1 MSFDFHPNTF
11 KQLFDII
18 QQLTVI
24 PLEDLNM
31 NLTYILI
38 ICLRLFTKHL
48 KFLFVLITNP
58 FRNLLFTNDDIIK
71 PVSIN
76 QDIDLNEFIHDNDLQ
91 TWFDTLLIL
100 ACRDDEKL
108 EQITICR
115 QASKALMQILNK
127 KMSTFTEKLSFIH
140 KYIIENK
147 HLILINE
154 LVVELNKNTTLL
166 CWIELLCNNKSENIT
181 ALNILYSFID
191 ISFNSS
197 NEMESKMKQQ
207 IQQILQRFQQ
217 FLFIRLSSTSS
228 LANKY
233 ITYILSNLND
243 KLVIENELLNS
254 ILISLGLLTETHFN
268 FVTIQP
274 LITSVLPLLADLI
287 LKSTMNEGIIANN
300 LSYMYWVLGK
310 MSATLMVGPQPDALE
325 MKYVE
330 KLQSPLFA
338 GGCERLPIENN
349 QYLLNLL
356 KSNIA
361 NFSGFKIT
369 DYNLQQSLSDH
380 EFLMSIY
387 NNIDQ
392 GAKLISKMKIY
403 MKDKQNLVQKSIE
416 QQANNACAALF
427 AVYIKYYRRINL
439 AKSELS
445 RTDDNKPHK
454 KLLSIF
460 EYANLVQILFA
471 KTKGQGGNCDELYEQ
486 IKMNTLFLLTS
497 IKESNL
503 IPIIEYET
511 NEQVNKPKFKR
522 YYSQKNIEKHNIR
535 LLRNMFQAC
544 IRFKKLIL
552 INKKGIEDKQDNENI
567 LRRAIDYYI
576 FNEKKSES
584 DELIQCMFRQYERA
598 ILRLITY
605 RFIHKFIEKLFDM
618 NNQNQILIL
627 LRIYLPYLRKANI
640 EWSYLENIST
650 TNIQLKED
658 IGKNYY
664 LIIKIILS
672 YLLQST
678 NIDQMILIQ
687 NIFYL
692 LNLSYNLI
700 DIYCIHNNE
709 VLQILFN
716 KFSST
721 DLDVKF
727 VRYNWFRLYVFKFC
741 ENFQIET
748 NSILNEIQELIFEKI
763 ILTELKL
770 LKQSEEKTILMN
782 KNNSFNNVAIE
793 WFIKAKD
800 TNNISSKFD
809 VDLYINQYLIL
820 LLRCV
825 HLYEHVRSYCAND
838 QYIEE
843 LIYIYRNSGNQITI
857 LISLKILQ
865 KLVRYLPED
874 MNGKTQLMMNEFLT
888 NILSS
893 IGKTT
898 TDITTELIYIYRIIM
913 SCKSPWQTMAIQ
925 IISDTITS
933 NLKSFDSIDNLLAS
947 LCILGGYIQPFCLGS
962 VIEIHTTDE
971 TQLGV
976 IIDLNINSHDLD
988 TSDTLIYLVQYI
1000 ETNKTEWIT
1009 GDKLKIKIDVLPPNL
1024 LDLPNANKFIDFLFD
1039 ALAYFIQIDTSTTES
1054 LLFLQLKRRS
1064 IAVLYRILNHKKLV
1078 NIFMEKSYVSI
1089 IAKLSTSALLSK
1101 TAQSSIDLHL
1111 LNKYHLEQYCLNLD
1125 RCEYF
1130 KQILDDTNETIQDE
1144 FRIWTDVSFKKDQL
1158 TLDFSLTT
1166 NEWKSKMSKRELKLF
1181 KKGRFGND
1189 EIKIIPM
1196 SFGNSGKWFIEEC
1209 GITHRFPGRVNLISE
1224 NFNTLF
1230 VTFIIDN
1237 LRLTE
1242 GNWYFCIRL
1251 LQSTSAQIGWATNGF
1266 KPNHSIGIGN
1276 DKYSWSYDGST
1287 GIIYNNK
1294 QYSFPFENILWS
1306 TNDVCGCGIEINN
1319 DHIQINYWLNGYFL
1333 GTPFSHQFPIN
1344 STTKICNMLPNGY
1357 RTSYFPGVTLKVNN
1371 ITTLSACE
1379 FIFHPMDMFECPLPN
1394 NYKPL
1399 LLPTMIDIDDSLVA
1413 YPFSAYLV
1421 GENVQDYFIPTRN
1434 NKSIRFLRDFINNYH
1449 LESVF
1454 IVENYQLILPEHN
1467 EGFPLTID
1475 DQQSLTISFDFSV
1488 LKMSHDY
1495 LDIPLLTF
1503 DPPDVFSIQIPINK
1517 ITNKTQIAIIFQLN
1531 ERKIKIYINNECR
1544 ILESPII
1551 TKFHIHILPRIAVG
1565 IENLAIW
1572 KYALS
1577 EEHIRRLFTSGLSYI
1592 AFDYYRLNE
1601 YRKQANILT
1610 FNTEDKYFENELK
1623 HFRTNNGTLQVFGN
1637 KTYFVLDKSLDSW
1650 SAYTLVFDISIYHL
1664 PIILVELN
1672 EQSQICI
1679 AHDGQLYLSINNEK
1693 YIQSESK
1700 LKLNEYIRLLI
1711 AVEKNSIKIYVNGLL
1726 ELHGNVDN
1734 DQLTIKDKQINLFKE
1749 LDSTNS
1755 TINEDTLR
1763 IECKSITYLNK
1774 AILDSDEQI
1783 KSPNNSLES
1792 LVAPPYSIISP
1803 SLIRIGYDELSIRSA
1818 MKYTMTTNI
1827 QLIDTIL
1834 REKYYKH
1841 DTNILSKLGSSIN
1854 KEKLKDLLQFS
1865 QFDTEEKIAALA
1877 EILLIH
1883 WNDIQTLSTP
1893 SIGKDWF
1900 YETIHHLTLNE
1911 NLSEWIQDKS
1921 NIIEPTDLT
1930 YQLFDLNQSIDEQTK
1945 ITTNI
1950 IDDQWKNIKYT
1961 YQHMTRN
1968 KYHQSR
1974 LACEYDLISI
1984 YAHYT
1989 IINILT
1995 IWFNDGSSLFPLE
2008 EFGDATFIVTLFRL
2022 LDYHTCL
2029 HIDETI
2035 DRMSL
2040 LINSILKVE
2049 LNELLKYH
2057 RIRNNKIT
2065 NDILQ
2070 YKGFLLYYLQKDIM
2084 IQSIKILFDPS
2095 LLSSEYSE
2103 EFDIKK
2109 PNINFILKLL
2119 HLFVKFISEKL
2130 TTKQEDIDL
2139 LISLLF
2145 PESLVNI
2152 LFNLFLIN
2160 PMHQIKST
2168 ILQLLSS
2175 LIQTSDN
2182 SHLNQNIQH
2191 FLFHLFI
2198 ELPPN
2203 STSVYTQTMRTF
2215 QISLMNLI
2223 FLLTKRQKSQS
2234 ITMNITNDQFNFPQS
2249 FHDLLISIDVIDA
2262 LIDKTKHRSFPE
2274 MFIRQ
2279 SIILLGKNLQFTRD
2293 DIEKSNNYFDTI
2305 ADLQLINFMNNHL
2318 LLKISFIQ
2326 FINDLPI
2333 GSIPNPTYYKTYPSL
2348 CHIPAIYI
2356 QIRAKLF
2363 YQFNIF
2369 IEKLVSVIDLSLLPG
2384 QSIVTDQIQKIKSY
2398 ILYEIKSKLFYTTLT
2413 LTELETHHD
2422 MPTVNFNTVKASSGI
2437 DTMFNQA
2444 YDQLYNNAHITFR
2457 KEYNQLWHAQ
2467 YLGMHSTDQG
2477 GPFRDS
2483 VTRICSDICST
2494 RLSLFILC
2502 PNGRTN
2508 SGLNNDRWIP
2518 NVFPSNKSI
2527 PNRIKQQ
2534 YQFIGQLMG
2543 MAIRKKHYLSLKF
2556 PNLLWKQLVRERIT
2570 IEDIED
2576 IDIQSFTMINEIE
2589 KMIKQNN
2596 QLIDIDKVLR
2606 TTFDELR
2613 FEVISSNGKTYE
2625 LVPNGRNIPIT
2636 TSNFQDYC
2644 SSYRQYRLNEFY
2656 RQIECIRQGLYSV
2669 VPGYFLG
2676 LFTANELEEAVCGK
2690 GEIDIEL
2697 LKRNTEYGGRYNQ
2710 NSPSIQQFWKILK
2723 EMFNEEQKKLFLKFV
2738 WGRCTLPSCDDDFGS
2753 KFRIEP
2759 YNISHGSVDGAL
2771 PRSHTCTFGLDL
2783 PTYSSIDI

>member
-1 MSFDFHPNTF
+1 MEGFPNTRLRNLHRKQFLGQFISVFIFIHISFHNTIDVNKEYNSNSISFEFHPNTF

-38 ICLRLFTKHL
+38 ICLRLFTRHL
-48 KFLFVLITNP
+48 KFLFILITNP
-58 FRNLLFTNDDIIK
+58 FRDLLFTNNDIIK

-91 TWFDTLLIL
+91 TWFDTLLII

-115 QASKALMQILNK
+115 EALKALMQILNK

-140 KYIIENK
+140 KYILENK
-147 HLILINE
+147 HFILINE
-154 LVVELNKNTTLL
+154 LLIELNKNTTLL
-166 CWIELLCNNKSENIT
+166 CWIELLCNNKSETIT

-197 NEMESKMKQQ
+197 NEMKPKVKQQ

-243 KLVIENELLNS
+243 KLVTENELLNS
-254 ILISLGLLTETHFN
+254 ILIGLGLMTETHFN

-287 LKSTMNEGIIANN
+287 LKSTMNGRIIADN
-300 LSYMYWVLGK
+300 LPYIYWVLGK
-310 MSATLMVGPQPDALE
+310 MSATLIAGPQPDALE

-330 KLQSPLFA
+330 KLQSPLFT

-349 QYLLNLL
+349 QHLLNLW

-361 NFSGFKIT
+361 NFSEFKIT
-369 DYNLQQSLSDH
+369 DYNLQQTLSDH

-392 GAKLISKMKIY
+392 GAELISKMKIY
-403 MKDKQNLVQKSIE
+403 MKDKQNFVQKSIE
-416 QQANNACAALF
+416 EQANNACAALF

-445 RTDDNKPHK
+445 RTNDKKPHK

-460 EYANLVQILFA
+460 EYASLVHVLFA

-486 IKMNTLFLLTS
+486 IKMNTLFLLSS

-522 YYSQKNIEKHNIR
+522 YYSRKNIEKHNVR

-552 INKKGIEDKQDNENI
+552 IKKKEIEDKQDNENI

-584 DELIQCMFRQYERA
+584 DELIQY
-598 ILRLITY
+598 
-605 RFIHKFIEKLFDM
+605 
-618 NNQNQILIL
+618 
-627 LRIYLPYLRKANI
+627 
-640 EWSYLENIST
+640 
-650 TNIQLKED
+650 
-658 IGKNYY
+658 
-664 LIIKIILS
+664 
-672 YLLQST
+672 
-678 NIDQMILIQ
+678 
-687 NIFYL
+687 
-692 LNLSYNLI
+692 
-700 DIYCIHNNE
+700 IYCLHNNE
-709 VLQILFN
+709 FLQIFFN
-716 KFSST
+716 KFSSSN
-721 DLDVKF
+721 LDVKF
-727 VRYNWFRLYVFKFC
+727 IRYNWFRLYVFKFC

-748 NSILNEIQELIFEKI
+748 NSILNEMQELIFEKI

-770 LKQSEEKTILMN
+770 LKQSEEKATLMN

-800 TNNISSKFD
+800 TNNISSKFE

-857 LISLKILQ
+857 LLSLKILQ
-865 KLVRYLPED
+865 KLMRYLSED
-874 MNGKTQLMMNEFLT
+874 MNGKTQLMMSEFLT
-888 NILSS
+888 NILST

-947 LCILGGYIQPFCLGS
+947 LCVLGGYVQPFCLGS

-988 TSDTLIYLVQYI
+988 TSDTLTYLVQYI

-1009 GDKLKIKIDVLPPNL
+1009 GDKLKIKTDVLPPNL
-1024 LDLPNANKFIDFLFD
+1024 LELPNANKFIDFLFD

-1064 IAVLYRILNHKKLV
+1064 IAVLYQILNHKKLL
-1078 NIFMEKSYVSI
+1078 NIFLEKSYVSI

-1101 TAQSSIDLHL
+1101 TAQPSSIDLHL

-1158 TLDFSLTT
+1158 TFDFSLTK
-1166 NEWKSKMSKRELKLF
+1166 NEWKSKMSKREIELF

-1189 EIKIIPM
+1189 KIEIIPM
-1196 SFGNSGKWFIEEC
+1196 SFGHSGQWFIEEC

-1224 NFNTLF
+1224 NLNTLF

-1251 LQSTSAQIGWATNGF
+1251 LQSTSVQIGWATNGF

-1276 DKYSWSYDGST
+1276 DKYSWSYDGSK
-1287 GIIYNNK
+1287 GIIYNNE
-1294 QYSFPFENILWS
+1294 QYPFLFENVHWS
-1306 TNDVCGCGIEINN
+1306 INDVCGCGIEIDN

-1344 STTKICNMLPNGY
+1344 STTKVCNMLPNGY
-1357 RTSYFPGVTLKVNN
+1357 RTSYFPGVTLKVNDS
-1371 ITTLSACE
+1371 TMFSAWE

-1399 LLPTMIDIDDSLVA
+1399 LFPTMIDIDDSLVA

-1421 GENVQDYFIPTRN
+1421 SENVQDYFIHTRN

-1449 LESVF
+1449 IESTF

-1475 DQQSLTISFDFSV
+1475 YQQSLTISFDFSV

-1544 ILESPII
+1544 TLESPII
-1551 TKFHIHILPRIAVG
+1551 RKFHIHILQRTAVG

-1623 HFRTNNGTLQVFGN
+1623 HFKTNNGTLQLFGN

-1650 SAYTLVFDISIYHL
+1650 STYTLVFDISINHL
-1664 PIILVELN
+1664 PIILVGLN

-1679 AHDGQLYLSINNEK
+1679 AHDGQLYLFVNNEK

-1711 AVEKNSIKIYVNGLL
+1711 SVEKNSIKIYVNGLL

-1774 AILDSDEQI
+1774 AIIDSDEQI

-1792 LVAPPYSIISP
+1792 LVTLPYSIISP
-1803 SLIRIGYDELSIRSA
+1803 SLIRIGYDELSIKSA
-1818 MKYTMTTNI
+1818 MKYIMATNI

-1834 REKYYKH
+1834 REKYYK
-1841 DTNILSKLGSSIN
+1841 DDKNILSKLGSSIN

-1865 QFDTEEKIAALA
+1865 QFDTEEKITALA

-1883 WNDIQTLSTP
+1883 WNDIQTLSVP
-1893 SIGKDWF
+1893 SSGKDWF
-1900 YETIHHLTLNE
+1900 YETIHHLNFNE
-1911 NLSEWIQDKS
+1911 NFSEWIRDKS
-1921 NIIEPTDLT
+1921 NIIEQTDLT

-1950 IDDQWKNIKYT
+1950 IDDQWKNIKYSH
-1961 YQHMTRN
+1961 QHMTRN
-1968 KYHQSR
+1968 KYHQFR

-1989 IINILT
+1989 ILNILT
-1995 IWFNDGSSLFPLE
+1995 IWFNDGATLFPLE

-2049 LNELLKYH
+2049 LNELIKYH

-2070 YKGFLLYYLQKDIM
+2070 YKSFFLYYLQKDIM

-2095 LLSSEYSE
+2095 LLSSEYGE

-2119 HLFVKFISEKL
+2119 HLFVKLISEKL
-2130 TTKQEDIDL
+2130 TIKQETIDL

-2152 LFNLFLIN
+2152 LFNLFVMN
-2160 PMHQIKST
+2160 PMHQIKSS
-2168 ILQLLSS
+2168 ILQLLSRYMK
-2175 LIQTSDN
+2175 
-2182 SHLNQNIQH
+2182 
-2191 FLFHLFI
+2191 FL
-2198 ELPPN
+2198 
-2203 STSVYTQTMRTF
+2203 
-2215 QISLMNLI
+2215 
-2223 FLLTKRQKSQS
+2223 
-2234 ITMNITNDQFNFPQS
+2234 S
-2249 FHDLLISIDVIDA
+2249 FS
-2262 LIDKTKHRSFPE
+2262 
-2274 MFIRQ
+2274 
-2279 SIILLGKNLQFTRD
+2279 
-2293 DIEKSNNYFDTI
+2293 
-2305 ADLQLINFMNNHL
+2305 
-2318 LLKISFIQ
+2318 
-2326 FINDLPI
+2326 
-2333 GSIPNPTYYKTYPSL
+2333 
-2348 CHIPAIYI
+2348 
-2356 QIRAKLF
+2356 
-2363 YQFNIF
+2363 
-2369 IEKLVSVIDLSLLPG
+2369 
-2384 QSIVTDQIQKIKSY
+2384 
-2398 ILYEIKSKLFYTTLT
+2398 
-2413 LTELETHHD
+2413 
-2422 MPTVNFNTVKASSGI
+2422 
-2437 DTMFNQA
+2437 
-2444 YDQLYNNAHITFR
+2444 
-2457 KEYNQLWHAQ
+2457 
-2467 YLGMHSTDQG
+2467 
-2477 GPFRDS
+2477 
-2483 VTRICSDICST
+2483 
-2494 RLSLFILC
+2494 
-2502 PNGRTN
+2502 
-2508 SGLNNDRWIP
+2508 
-2518 NVFPSNKSI
+2518 
-2527 PNRIKQQ
+2527 
-2534 YQFIGQLMG
+2534 
-2543 MAIRKKHYLSLKF
+2543 
-2556 PNLLWKQLVRERIT
+2556 
-2570 IEDIED
+2570 
-2576 IDIQSFTMINEIE
+2576 
-2589 KMIKQNN
+2589 
-2596 QLIDIDKVLR
+2596 
-2606 TTFDELR
+2606 
-2613 FEVISSNGKTYE
+2613 
-2625 LVPNGRNIPIT
+2625 
-2636 TSNFQDYC
+2636 
-2644 SSYRQYRLNEFY
+2644 
-2656 RQIECIRQGLYSV
+2656 
-2669 VPGYFLG
+2669 
-2676 LFTANELEEAVCGK
+2676 
-2690 GEIDIEL
+2690 
-2697 LKRNTEYGGRYNQ
+2697 
-2710 NSPSIQQFWKILK
+2710 
-2723 EMFNEEQKKLFLKFV
+2723 
-2738 WGRCTLPSCDDDFGS
+2738 
-2753 KFRIEP
+2753 
-2759 YNISHGSVDGAL
+2759 
-2771 PRSHTCTFGLDL
+2771 
-2783 PTYSSIDI
+2783 